1 MRTLWKTQKLLKD
14 DRGLL
19 RNSSIISREV
29 QTLEPEVT
37 TLRIKP
43 PQIHP
48 DWPWE
53 EMVTTDNSVRA

>member
-1 MRTLWKTQKLLKD
+1 MRNLWKTQKLLKD

-43 PQIHP
+43 PQIHL

-53 EMVTTDNSVRA
+53 EMATTDNSVSA